1 MSSREQSSEIRPFLR
16 GEEVTLY
23 EDVNKASHDALKF
36 KQLFLLVEA
45 NNSTSDNK
53 TLNELLEHFWVRLVY
68 SGKSEFRLKGDI
80 YLFDNYFVEKSDLIL
95 KWA

>member
-1 MSSREQSSEIRPFLR
+1 LR

-23 EDVNKASHDALKF
+23 ADVNKASHDALKF

-68 SGKSEFRLKGDI
+68 SGKSEFRLKG
-80 YLFDNYFVEKSDLIL
+80 EKMFYSTIEKKNLYKLIHRY
-95 KWA
+95 KKKFIAT